1 MQIKRAIEQVP
12 GGMMTVRLLAG
23 AAITTFAPHAA
34 PFFGSSVD
42 HDTAF
47 DIAGT
52 GKADGRSMVEAI
64 HQAAQLAERAI

>member
-12 GGMMTVRLLAG
+12 GGMMTVPLLAG
-23 AAITTFAPHAA
+23 AAITTFAPRAA
-34 PFFGSSVD
+34 PY
-42 HDTAF
+42 
-47 DIAGT
+47 IAGT

>member
-1 MQIKRAIEQVP
+1 MQIKRAIERVP
-12 GGMMTVRLLAG
+12 GGMMTVPLLAG
-23 AAITTFAPHAA
+23 AALTTFA

-52 GKADGRSMVEAI
+52 GKADERSMVEAI
-64 HQAAQLAERAI
+64 HRAAQLAERAI